1 MVSDRKP
8 QNEAERF
15 IWYDYYNGAWR
26 IKPRNL
32 FRFLGCF
39 CFYKQRGE
47 EVDERRPTYVNI
59 DDEKQCMWYRDGTWW
74 LGTKNYLNRA
84 TGDLYCAHE
93 AAMTPDMGASKTG
106 VSFNKEA

>member
-1 MVSDRKP
+1 MFPIASRRTKP
-8 QNEAERF
+8 RGLYGTT
-15 IWYDYYNGAWR
+15 INGAWR

-93 AAMTPDMGASKTG
+93 AAMTPDMAKR
-106 VSFNKEA
+106 V